1 MRIEHENQGDSIF
14 ILYFK
19 YLIFWLLRIENI
31 KKIELGELEKKDGWL
46 KSFSEN
52 FSLILESFLE
62 LFESS
67 YNRRKSHFY
76 PLDYSHR
83 ILRSSWSAK

>member
-76 PLDYSHR
+76 P
-83 ILRSSWSAK
+83 